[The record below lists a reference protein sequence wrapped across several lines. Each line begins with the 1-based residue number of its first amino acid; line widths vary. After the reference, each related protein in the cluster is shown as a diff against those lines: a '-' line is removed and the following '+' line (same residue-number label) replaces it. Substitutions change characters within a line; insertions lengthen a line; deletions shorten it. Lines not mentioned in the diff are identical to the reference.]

1 MRTKEKQEQLNAYW
15 SNFVSGVDREKAFS
29 CIYDLNIHDLLAYGC
44 SLGFD
49 EETCKD
55 VAHDL
60 FFRLF
65 QDAGRS
71 YEIGNITVYLFG
83 SFRNRLIS
91 TGLRNTRL
99 KDVKIEE
106 LPFATEVTI
115 LDTLTNEEDRALLR
129 DNVAALLRELTPR
142 QREAIYLR
150 FMQNMAY
157 DDIARL
163 LEMTNGS
170 VRKLVYRALATM
182 RRKASEMGM
191 PLVVVMF
198 LAYLR
203 DFS

>member
-29 CIYDLNIHDLLAYGC
+29 RIYDLNIHDLLAYGC

-150 FMQNMAY
+150 YMQNMAY

-170 VRKLVYRALATM
+170 VRKLVYRALETM
-182 RRKASEMGM
+182 RRKASEMDM

>member
-1 MRTKEKQEQLNAYW
+1 MRTKEKQEQLDAYW
-15 SNFVSGVDREKAFS
+15 SNFVNGVDREEAFS
-29 CIYDLNIHDLLAYGC
+29 HIYDLNIHDLLAYGC

-83 SFRNRLIS
+83 SFRNRLINTSLRS
-91 TGLRNTRL
+91 TKL
-99 KDVKIEE
+99 KDMEVEK
-106 LPFATEVTI
+106 LPFASEVTI
-115 LDTLTNEEDRALLR
+115 LDALIDAEDRALLR
-129 DNVAALLRELTPR
+129 NNVAALLRELTPR

-150 FMQNMAY
+150 YMQNMSY
-157 DDIARL
+157 DEIAQL

-170 VRKLVYRALATM
+170 VRKLVYRAMETM
-182 RRKASEMGM
+182 RRRASKLDM
-191 PLVVVMF
+191 PLMIILLLVC
-198 LAYLR
+198 LG

>member
-29 CIYDLNIHDLLAYGC
+29 RIYDLNIHDLLAYGC

-150 FMQNMAY
+150 YMQNMAY

-170 VRKLVYRALATM
+170 VRKLVYRALETM
-182 RRKASEMGM
+182 RRKTSEMDM
-191 PLVVVMF
+191 PLVVIMF